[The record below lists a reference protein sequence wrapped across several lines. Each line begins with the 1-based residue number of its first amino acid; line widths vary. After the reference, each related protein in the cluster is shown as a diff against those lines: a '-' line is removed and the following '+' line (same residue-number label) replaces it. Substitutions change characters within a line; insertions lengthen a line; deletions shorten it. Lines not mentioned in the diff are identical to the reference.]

1 MKFLHKYLDFALH
14 KAFFFFTI
22 YLVVS
27 AALEYQK
34 LKNNVLGENE
44 RMELHALLTWIQDE
58 MNI

>member
-1 MKFLHKYLDFALH
+1 MQFLHKYLKFVLRNVII
-14 KAFFFFTI
+14 FSI

-44 RMELHALLTWIQDE
+44 ILELHALLTWIQDK
-58 MNI
+58 N